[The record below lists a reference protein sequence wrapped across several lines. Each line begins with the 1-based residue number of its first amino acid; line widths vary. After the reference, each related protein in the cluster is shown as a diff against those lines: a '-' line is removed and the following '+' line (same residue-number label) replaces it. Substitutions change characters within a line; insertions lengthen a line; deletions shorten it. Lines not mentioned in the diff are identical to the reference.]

1 MSNSCD
7 PMECSLPDSFCPQVF
22 PGKNTGV
29 GCHFLLH
36 HFHPTYAKATE
47 KKSNACRL
55 KIVLGVLGFPCG
67 SADKEST
74 CNARDLGSLPGFGI
88 SPEEGKGYQLQY
100 SGLENSMDCIIH
112 RVAMN
117 QTRLSNFHFHLV
129 FYNRCWSFS
138 SLWLSVKEVRVLFND
153 FSVSF
158 DLSFLPA
165 FSWKIGKNL
174 FF

>member
-1 MSNSCD
+1 MQT
-7 PMECSLPDSFCPQVF
+7 PWTVPASLLCPQVF

-29 GCHFLLH
+29 GCHILLH
-36 HFHPTYAKATE
+36 HFHPTYAEAME
-47 KKSNACRL
+47 KKSNACHL
-55 KIVLGVLGFPCG
+55 TIVLGVWGFPCG

-74 CNARDLGSLPGFGI
+74 CNAKDLGSIPGFGI
-88 SPEEGKGYQLQY
+88 SPGEGKGHPPIPGEFHGLY
-100 SGLENSMDCIIH
+100 SPRSCKES
-112 RVAMN
+112 
-117 QTRLSNFHFHLV
+117 TRLSNLDFHLV

-138 SLWLSVKEVRVLFND
+138 SPWLSVKEVRVLFND
-153 FSVSF
+153 FSVHF